1 VPAEEEAGEGR
12 ASPVAP
18 PEPTP
23 GSRFS
28 FFLVGAPR
36 AAGAPAGG
44 AAAGAAARARDE
56 AGRLLERALSE
67 RWAAYRSYLVWT
79 QLQRG
84 DAPPVSELMAFL
96 KALPVAVELDTIYPS
111 LRSLRSLPL
120 PWSALLLSLARLPL
134 RSCRWHDGKREHLI
148 LLQRDPAPASA
159 PASVHAGAAGA
170 GAGAAATA
178 CTGGVHGG
186 ALASVGGVHGGSI
199 WCSEHLVHCEVRSSG
214 TELRLRACSTRPLTE
229 TSELSSELTEV
240 VANAIAC
247 WAWAAAFV
255 PPPPSRDLTKRD
267 SNA

>member
-1 VPAEEEAGEGR
+1 MR
-12 ASPVAP
+12 IPVFHDDQHGTAII
-18 PEPTP
+18 
-23 GSRFS
+23 
-28 FFLVGAPR
+28 
-36 AAGAPAGG
+36 AGAAFVNALELAGKKVDEVACVFSG
-44 AAAGAAARARDE
+44 AGAAALAC
-56 AGRLLERALSE
+56 A
-67 RWAAYRSYLVWT
+67 
-79 QLQRG
+79 QL
-84 DAPPVSELMAFL
+84 FL
-96 KALPVAVELDTIYPS
+96 TLGV
-111 LRSLRSLPL
+111 
-120 PWSALLLSLARLPL
+120 
-134 RSCRWHDGKREHLI
+134 KREHLI